1 MISINIGFL
10 VYPDVVQLDVMG
22 AYQVLSFP
30 PNAKIYL
37 VAKNLNPLVSS
48 EGLIITPTKT
58 LDDCPSLDV
67 ICVPGG
73 GMGQIEVMKDQEIL
87 NFLRQ
92 QSRTARFTTSV
103 CTGSLILAAANLL
116 QGYKATCHWALRE
129 QLAMFG
135 VEVILERVVID
146 RNFITGAG
154 VTSGIDFGLTVLSLL
169 WGEEMAKMAQ
179 VGEQSTSVV
188 AHAQHLLTESSA
200 IRDHLTSALQQ
211 TEVVQA
217 ETKSIAECAKQSS
230 DAALQRTDQISQT
243 QAAELEHL
251 KDAQLRVRSMAE
263 FATKGSHD
271 ALEKAKQ
278 VEWSNIKAIKEVE
291 QRLSQFST
299 TTLTNAKSAND
310 LATKRRRTLCDCC
323 TTRFP
328 AMTSKSRT

>member
-37 VAKNLNPLVSS
+37 VAKTLNPLVSS

-179 VGEQSTSVV
+179 LMMEYAPQPPFEAGTPETAGEDIVKPFLQLGEPLI
-188 AHAQHLLTESSA
+188 AAF
-200 IRDHLTSALQQ
+200 LQQ
-211 TEVVQA
+211 TQ
-217 ETKSIAECAKQSS
+217 KI
-230 DAALQRTDQISQT
+230 ISN
-243 QAAELEHL
+243 
-251 KDAQLRVRSMAE
+251 
-263 FATKGSHD
+263 
-271 ALEKAKQ
+271 
-278 VEWSNIKAIKEVE
+278 SN
-291 QRLSQFST
+291 R
-299 TTLTNAKSAND
+299 
-310 LATKRRRTLCDCC
+310 
-323 TTRFP
+323 
-328 AMTSKSRT
+328 